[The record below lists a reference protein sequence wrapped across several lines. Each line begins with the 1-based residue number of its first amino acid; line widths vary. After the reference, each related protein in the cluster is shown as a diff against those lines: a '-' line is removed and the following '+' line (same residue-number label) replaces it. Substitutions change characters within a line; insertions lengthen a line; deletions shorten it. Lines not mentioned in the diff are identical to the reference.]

1 MGERLLAFTSQRPFK
16 GKFFVVSENAYMFCI
31 DRPLNSMVSNAIRKL
46 KILNFCVFIL
56 FDLVV
61 LTMIKYGAQ
70 NEAYKTI
77 Y

>member
-1 MGERLLAFTSQRPFK
+1 MGERLLAFTYQRQFK

-61 LTMIKYGAQ
+61 LTMIKLRF
-70 NEAYKTI
+70 
-77 Y
+77 